1 MNPRHGHRSANG
13 SSRHRSGHRS
23 SLVALALL
31 VAALIAGPMLA
42 ASGDPSGWMNETP
55 EQPDHVLV
63 RGATIWTSGPDGIL
77 ENADLLVERG
87 TIRAIGQ
94 GLEAPEGAV
103 VIEAAGKHLTPGL
116 IDAHSHAAIL
126 GGVNESTNIV
136 TAEVRIGDVIDS
148 ESIQIYRQLAG
159 GVTTINLLH
168 GSSNAIG
175 GQNAVIKLRW
185 GATPDELLFAE
196 APQGVKFAL
205 GENPK
210 QSNFTPDEPRYP
222 QTRLGVEQ
230 VIRQAFLAARDYRA
244 AQEAHATASSAG
256 PERRGRR
263 AAPETPPRVPPRRDL
278 QLEAIVE
285 MLDGTRLIH
294 SHSYR
299 ADEILMLLRLT
310 EEFGTKV
317 ASLQH
322 VLEGYKVAD
331 EIAAHGAGASTFSDW
346 WAYKYEVVDA
356 IPHNGAILWD
366 RGVVTSF
373 NSDSSEL
380 ARRLN
385 LEAAKAVRY
394 GGVPEDEALKFV
406 TLNPAIQLG
415 IQDLVGSLEVG
426 KHADFTLWNGHP
438 LSTYTLCEQTWVDG
452 RRYFDR
458 AHDLEMRQTVQA
470 ERQALLDKVRAAAA
484 SDEKEAEKNEAE
496 GEGEKAGTEESPPEP
511 PEQDPPPQN
520 PTTATWTALFAD
532 TNEEVVR

>member
-1 MNPRHGHRSANG
+1 MSTGMERSITPWQ
-13 SSRHRSGHRS
+13 
-23 SLVALALL
+23 SLALGLLAAPLLTAPALA
-31 VAALIAGPMLA
+31 GT
-42 ASGDPSGWMNETP
+42 GDPSGWMNTLP

-63 RGATIWTSGPDGIL
+63 RGATVWTSGPEGIL
-77 ENADLLVERG
+77 ENADLLVEG
-87 TIRAIGQ
+87 GIIRAVGS
-94 GLEAPEGAV
+94 GLEAPEGAL
-103 VIEAAGKHLTPGL
+103 VIDGAGKHLTPGL
-116 IDAHSHAAIL
+116 IDAHSHSAIL
-126 GGVNESTNIV
+126 GGVNESTNVV

-148 ESIQIYRQLAG
+148 ESVQIYRQLAG
-159 GVTTINLLH
+159 GVTAVNLLH

-222 QTRLGVEQ
+222 QTRPGIEQ

-244 AQEAHATASSAG
+244 EHAAHATAETAE
-256 PERRGRR
+256 PRGRGGR
-263 AAPETPPRVPPRRDL
+263 RDAPETPPTVPPRRDL

-285 MLDGTRLIH
+285 MIEGSRLIH

-317 ASLQH
+317 SSLQH

-415 IQDLVGSLEVG
+415 IEEWVGSLEVG
-426 KHADFTLWNGHP
+426 KHADFTLWSGHP
-438 LSTYTLCEQTWVDG
+438 LSTYTICEQTWVDG

-458 AHDLEMRQTVQA
+458 VHDLEMRQKVQA
-470 ERQALLDKVRAAAA
+470 ERQALLDKVRAASA
-484 SDEKEAEKNEAE
+484 SNEEAED
-496 GEGEKAGTEESPPEP
+496 GEGKGENEGQGEEGAESSPEP
-511 PEQDPPPQN
+511 PEQDPPPQA
-520 PTTATWTALFAD
+520 PSAAGWSELFSMQKTTAD
-532 TNEEVVR
+532 ENGSEEVAR